1 MDLEEVVAVVVRL
14 LMDRNLTE
22 TESES
27 DKRVLDEFMAEHAH
41 AKRPA
46 KAESKATGV
55 SALSEG
61 AQAEIKEAHAAEA
74 RGKK

>member
-22 TESES
+22 TESEHE
-27 DKRVLDEFMAEHAH
+27 KQVLDEFMAEHDH

-46 KAESKATGV
+46 KAKAEATGV
-55 SALSEG
+55 SALSDG